1 MAGPVMP
8 PLSMLSKLGAGDASY
23 RSFVLA
29 DGTVLREM
37 WERVATWFAEL
48 MRSVMCVGSV
58 TERSAA
64 LTSDP

>member
-1 MAGPVMP
+1 MP

-37 WERVATWFAEL
+37 WERVATWFAEF